1 MHRFAAAVLVLAI
14 ALALA
19 GCAGSPSTG
28 TRKAQW
34 KAPVV
39 TIDGDEIT
47 YRGDFIPDSAQRVLA
62 VAGSHPVR
70 RLRIWS
76 GGGEVGG
83 AIDTARW
90 VHRNGIDVIVDGP
103 CLSSCANY
111 IFPAGREKY
120 IVGEGYVAWHGNL
133 QHRLYQ
139 DAHGLRKLEG
149 EQALFAPF
157 AARERA
163 FYADMGLN
171 GYIAWFG
178 KMAPYHTWNFYFLSQ
193 ADMEYF
199 GLTNLHVR
207 GDYLTTDLSNINRH
221 EKRNLRLLT
230 VDRAV
235 TNPDDPNWMRWPEQ
249 K

>member
-1 MHRFAAAVLVLAI
+1 MRRLAAAALAI
-14 ALALA
+14 ALA
-19 GCAGSPSTG
+19 GCAASPQQRAQQG
-28 TRKAQW
+28 PKKATWQ
-34 KAPVV
+34 APVV
-39 TIDGDEIT
+39 TLAGDEIT
-47 YRGDFIPDSAQRVLA
+47 YRGDFIFDSGQRVLA
-62 VAGSHPVR
+62 VAGAHRVR
-70 RLRIWS
+70 SLRIWS

-83 AIDTARW
+83 AIDTALW
-90 VHRNGIDVIVDGP
+90 LHRNGIDVIVDGP

-139 DAHGLRKLEG
+139 DARGLPKLEG
-149 EQALFAPF
+149 NRALFESV
-157 AARERA
+157 AAKERA
-163 FYADMGLN
+163 FYAETGLN

-178 KMAPYHTWNFYFLSQ
+178 KIAPYDTWGFYFLSQ
-193 ADMEYF
+193 QDMEYF
-199 GLTNLHVR
+199 GLAGLHVR
-207 GDYLTTDLSNINRH
+207 SDYLATDHRR

-235 TNPDDPNWMRWPEQ
+235 TNPDDPNWLRWPER